1 MKYFILPFFILSFFI
16 AGIPHAENQT
26 EEIDDAI
33 VQKILDSGDTAA
45 LQKLINA
52 GLDVNSRDAN
62 GNTMLFYLLTH
73 YADLDMAKTLINA
86 GADVNQPSANG
97 MTPLLVATAL
107 AAEMQNNPQQPD
119 ANSDVAKEIQQAN
132 FKKHQNFLLK
142 RSQDLLQLLIDN
154 GANVNQETPRGT
166 PLMSASTSDLNLPLV
181 ELLLKADAE
190 VNQKDRNGRTA
201 LFYAAAF
208 GCDNIATLLLKAGA
222 NIQIV
227 DNEGHSYMET
237 EKQDIID
244 SY

>member
-1 MKYFILPFFILSFFI
+1 MQTEILPKKFSR
-16 AGIPHAENQT
+16 QT
-26 EEIDDAI
+26 LRNI
-33 VQKILDSGDTAA
+33 KT
-45 LQKLINA
+45 
-52 GLDVNSRDAN
+52 
-62 GNTMLFYLLTH
+62 FY
-73 YADLDMAKTLINA
+73 
-86 GADVNQPSANG
+86 
-97 MTPLLVATAL
+97 
-107 AAEMQNNPQQPD
+107 
-119 ANSDVAKEIQQAN
+119 
-132 FKKHQNFLLK
+132 LK

>member
-1 MKYFILPFFILSFFI
+1 
-16 AGIPHAENQT
+16 
-26 EEIDDAI
+26 
-33 VQKILDSGDTAA
+33 
-45 LQKLINA
+45 
-52 GLDVNSRDAN
+52 
-62 GNTMLFYLLTH
+62 
-73 YADLDMAKTLINA
+73 
-86 GADVNQPSANG
+86 
-97 MTPLLVATAL
+97 
-107 AAEMQNNPQQPD
+107 
-119 ANSDVAKEIQQAN
+119 
-132 FKKHQNFLLK
+132 
-142 RSQDLLQLLIDN
+142 
-154 GANVNQETPRGT
+154 
-166 PLMSASTSDLNLPLV
+166 MSASTSDLNLPLV